1 VKPQAR
7 SVVDANIS
15 VSENKAIKKIG
26 GMAGNKT
33 NNKPGSSAA
42 VSQRQK
48 LNNPVTLNKDG
59 GVQSPKKGN
68 QSVPPPVKRSFLKR
82 NSPAPPAPNVRQKS
96 ASKEFKV
103 EKVGGKASH
112 DDSFERLQSKGII

>member
-1 VKPQAR
+1 
-7 SVVDANIS
+7 
-15 VSENKAIKKIG
+15 
-26 GMAGNKT
+26 MAGNKT
-33 NNKPGSSAA
+33 INKPMSSAA

-82 NSPAPPAPNVRQKS
+82 NSPAPPAPNVRQKP
-96 ASKEFKV
+96 ASKDV
-103 EKVGGKASH
+103 KVGGRASH
-112 DDSFERLQSKGII
+112 DDSFERILLSTIIRIRE